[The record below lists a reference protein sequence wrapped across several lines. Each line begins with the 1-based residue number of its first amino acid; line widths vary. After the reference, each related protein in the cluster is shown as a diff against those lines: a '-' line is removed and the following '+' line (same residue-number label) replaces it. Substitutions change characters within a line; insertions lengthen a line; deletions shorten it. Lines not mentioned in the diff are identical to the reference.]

1 MRYRSISARAG
12 SRSARAEHLEI
23 SSKCVDKT
31 VVDKTVADKTVA
43 DRTLPDKSSRTFVV
57 PVLLIASI
65 APLIAALINACLSE
79 WVPFGDFAIIN
90 MRIRDVWSSSTPLTG
105 LYSRPGW
112 NHPGPMMFWA
122 LSPFSVLSG
131 GSARWVLIGGVVIA
145 AGFIATALFLAFR
158 QSRSL
163 FVFTA
168 LLLLLSLRALPSQVV
183 FEYWNPFMPLPALIL
198 LLVLGLRAAAG
209 KSRDLI
215 GLVVVGSFAV
225 QTHIGTALVVVAI
238 GVFAFGCVALDALR
252 ERVLPVRFRSTAIW
266 VAGLS
271 VLLWAAP
278 IIGVMRGERGNLSVV
293 VKYFLAGSH
302 ASVGI
307 SNALKI
313 MANEFSPPFPWLGAG
328 YRVQVLTGYAL
339 LSPVV
344 WLLLPIGALFIGGF
358 VAYKQV
364 PDLGGRRNDLRAG
377 VLATLLFVA
386 SIIAISSADEPR
398 AYTFAWRAIIAALVV
413 LASSTPLAR
422 LLLRRFPSTKVLWAF
437 KAALSLL
444 ALSLMFFAVMS
455 QTRRS
460 EDWSTQ
466 VKSFDA
472 LSRSGSIS
480 MPTLIRVEG
489 TSLDRAFPSLIES
502 VINGL
507 DRDGFEVKVPPADG
521 RVYGVHRV
529 ASQGEVNEVW
539 IVTEHGSLTP
549 ALLALPNAKLVWS
562 STPLSSRDEALLAR
576 LQAKIASQLNLLGKP
591 GYAAW
596 LDSRLGAIVLERD
609 IPELSRYDTSE
620 LSRLL
625 AKAGDQCRCAIVK
638 MPGGKGYLGEG

>member
-1 MRYRSISARAG
+1 
-12 SRSARAEHLEI
+12 
-23 SSKCVDKT
+23 
-31 VVDKTVADKTVA
+31 
-43 DRTLPDKSSRTFVV
+43 
-57 PVLLIASI
+57 
-65 APLIAALINACLSE
+65 
-79 WVPFGDFAIIN
+79 
-90 MRIRDVWSSSTPLTG
+90 
-105 LYSRPGW
+105 
-112 NHPGPMMFWA
+112 MFWV
-122 LSPFSVLSG
+122 LSPFSALSG
-131 GSARWVLIGGVVIA
+131 GSARWVLIGGVIIA
-145 AGFIATALFLAFR
+145 GGFIATALFLSFR

-168 LLLLLSLRALPSQVV
+168 LLWLLSLRALPSQAVS
-183 FEYWNPFMPLPALIL
+183 EYWNPFIPLPALIL
-198 LLVLGLRAAAG
+198 LLVLALRVSAG

-278 IIGVMRGERGNLSVV
+278 IIGVMRGERGNLSIA

-328 YRVQVLTGYAL
+328 YRVQVLTAYAL

-364 PDLGGRRNDLRAG
+364 PDLGGRRYDLRT
-377 VLATLLFVA
+377 VLLATLLFIV
-386 SIIAISSADEPR
+386 SIIAISAADEPR

-422 LLLRRFPSTKVLWAF
+422 LLLTRFPSTKVRCF
-437 KAALSLL
+437 FVSALSLL

-455 QTRRS
+455 QTHRS

-480 MPTLIRVEG
+480 KPTLIRVEG

-507 DRDGFEVKVPPADG
+507 DQHGFEVKVPPTDG

-549 ALLALPNAKLVWS
+549 GLLALPNAKLVWS

-596 LDSRLGAIVLERD
+596 LDSRLGAIVLARD